1 MLFPKARPNFFA
13 LPQNPPPTY
22 PKEPLRQKRGAIKE
36 GKFSL
41 FTTFL
46 LPFHSVASSSSPPN
60 EKGSWVQQPAVERK
74 EEKRSGKVPGSRPF
88 PATSCNEEEEKWVG
102 QLLFFFFG
110 PAHEPSSPAAV
121 TALGGGIPPPYRS
134 SSERPPSQPWGLSGE
149 KRNINERGGGMN
161 VSYASILPSLFRDKG
176 RDKTG
181 EEKVN
186 EQQARICQLVGKVE
200 FGTIDVLP
208 VRTLMAI

>member
-1 MLFPKARPNFFA
+1 MCAYEYATVFVLQSFTLRFSRLESTPNHTLDGSLRLPGQQDTRGLRTTVFSRFPNSVFYTALFPGKGVQSLRNLLLGRREFQTKVGWVWEVESPPK
-13 LPQNPPPTY
+13 LLRSYPEPPPT
-22 PKEPLRQKRGAIKE
+22 PRATSAEKGAIKE

-102 QLLFFFFG
+102 QLLFFFFRAC
-110 PAHEPSSPAAV
+110 P
-121 TALGGGIPPPYRS
+121 
-134 SSERPPSQPWGLSGE
+134 
-149 KRNINERGGGMN
+149 
-161 VSYASILPSLFRDKG
+161 
-176 RDKTG
+176 
-181 EEKVN
+181 
-186 EQQARICQLVGKVE
+186 
-200 FGTIDVLP
+200 
-208 VRTLMAI
+208 

>member
-1 MLFPKARPNFFA
+1 MYFRPFFTVAGAARYPRVENNIFLTLPEQCFLYGALSWEGRVKSKKSSIRQKRISDKSGLGLGSRKPAQTSSLFPR
-13 LPQNPPPTY
+13 NPPPTY

-110 PAHEPSSPAAV
+110 PAHEPSSPA
-121 TALGGGIPPPYRS
+121 LGGGIPPPYLS
-134 SSERPPSQPWGLSGE
+134 SSERPPKSTLGAIGGE
-149 KRNINERGGGMN
+149 KEH
-161 VSYASILPSLFRDKG
+161 
-176 RDKTG
+176 
-181 EEKVN
+181 
-186 EQQARICQLVGKVE
+186 Q
-200 FGTIDVLP
+200 
-208 VRTLMAI
+208 